1 VTMLLAGYTREAV
14 LPSSS
19 VGHRWGVTRKVC
31 SGLVRRRRRR
41 KLRSAPSLIY
51 LSIPWRKHF
60 SKTFAFHL
68 LHPIQGNPRPNPN
81 PIP

>member
-1 VTMLLAGYTREAV
+1 
-14 LPSSS
+14 

-31 SGLVRRRRRR
+31 SGPVLRRRR

-51 LSIPWRKHF
+51 LSIPWRKHL

-68 LHPIQGNPRPNPN
+68 LHPNQGNPRPNPD
-81 PIP
+81 PSP